1 MEYRYLGRTGVRVSP
16 LCLGCMMFG
25 APGKT
30 TLDDSCAIIDKAL
43 DAGVN
48 FLDTANVYTTG
59 ESERVTGEALKRN
72 GHRDFVVLATKC
84 HGNMHKA
91 PAEGETNDAQKLHA
105 RLNPNQWGNSR
116 RQIIEQC
123 DASLRRLQTDWID
136 LYQIHRP
143 HPDCAIDE
151 TLRAMDDLVRS
162 GKVRYIGTS
171 TFAAWQVVE
180 SLWVSEKLGL
190 NRFVTEQ
197 PPYNLLDRRI
207 ERELIPMARTY
218 GFGLIP
224 WSPLAGGFLTGK
236 YTRDNGGPAD
246 SRFGDGKHFRSSK
259 LLSNEPAFDV
269 VDKLTELAKTKGC
282 SLSQLALAWCR
293 DQPGITSPIIGPRTM
308 AQLDDN
314 LAAMNV
320 TLTDEDRKTIDTII
334 PPGTHVSDFYNAQ
347 HGPHPHRV

>member
-1 MEYRYLGRTGVRVSP
+1 MDYRHLGRTGVRVSP

-30 TLDDSCAIIDKAL
+30 SLDDSCAIIDKAL

-48 FLDTANVYTTG
+48 FLDTANVYSTG
-59 ESERVTGEALKRN
+59 ESERVVGEALHRN
-72 GHRDFVVLATKC
+72 GHRDFIVLATKC
-84 HGNMHKA
+84 HGNMWRD
-91 PAEGETNDAQKLHA
+91 PGDGGDPDQRLRA

-123 DASLRRLQTDWID
+123 EASLQRLRTDRID
-136 LYQIHRP
+136 LLQLHRP

-151 TLRAMDDLVRS
+151 SLRALDDLVRS

-171 TFAAWQVVE
+171 TFGAWQFVE
-180 SLWVSEKLGL
+180 SLWTSEKLGL

-207 ERELIPMARTY
+207 ERELIPMART
-218 GFGLIP
+218 FSVALIP

-236 YTRDNGGPAD
+236 YRRDGQHPVDG
-246 SRFGDGKHFRSSK
+246 RFSDGTHGRSGK
-259 LLSNEPAFDV
+259 LLSNQPAFDV
-269 VDKLTELAKTKGC
+269 VDKLAGLAADKGC
-282 SLSQLALAWCR
+282 ELTQLALAWCMS
-293 DQPGITSPIIGPRTM
+293 QPGITSPIIGPRTM

-314 LAAMNV
+314 LQALNV
-320 TLTDEDRKTIDTII
+320 TITDDDRRAIDQII
-334 PPGTHVSDFYNAQ
+334 PPGTHVSPFYEAPF
-347 HGPHPHRV
+347 GPHPHRV